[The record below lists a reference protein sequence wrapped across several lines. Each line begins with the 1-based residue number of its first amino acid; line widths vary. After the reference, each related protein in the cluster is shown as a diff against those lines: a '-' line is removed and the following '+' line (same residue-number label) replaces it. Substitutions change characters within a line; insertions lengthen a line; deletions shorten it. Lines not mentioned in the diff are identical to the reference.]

1 MMRYKVL
8 LTGLLLSFVLAGCGG
23 VSPTVFYNPEFNFN
37 YIERVA
43 VVPFENLS
51 NDQGAGARATRFCVT
66 DLLARNAFDVVEPG
80 EVGKALEKY
89 SVIRTAELTKDQIIA
104 IGTELKVQGLLLGSV
119 GESETIRSG
128 SANSN
133 TVTLV
138 LRLVETE
145 KGVTVWSSTVT
156 EGGRGFWASILGTGE
171 KSRSEVMRKAMHRAI
186 GTLVK

>member
-1 MMRYKVL
+1 MALALFL
-8 LTGLLLSFVLAGCGG
+8 LGLIVAGCGG
-23 VSPTVFYNPEFNFN
+23 VSPTVFYNPEFSFN

-43 VVPFENLS
+43 VIPFENLS

-66 DLLARNAFDVVEPG
+66 DLLARRAFDVVEPG
-80 EVGKALEKY
+80 EVAKVLEKY
-89 SVIRTAELTKDQIIA
+89 SVVRTAELTKDQIVA
-104 IGTELKVQGLLLGSV
+104 IGTELKVQGLLLGTV

-138 LRLVETE
+138 LRMVETE
-145 KGVTVWSSTVT
+145 QGVTVWSSTVT
-156 EGGRGFWASILGTGE
+156 EGGRGFWASVLGSGE
-171 KSRSEVMRKAMHRAI
+171 KSKSEVTRKAVRRAI